1 MSDPEHVEALP
12 ATMRAVVYDAYGPPS
27 NLRVEQVPVP
37 RPAAGEVLVQLVAT
51 SVNLSDWETLRGDPF
66 YARIGGLTRP
76 VRRILGSD
84 IAGMVVAIGRG
95 VSRFAVGD
103 EVYGDILERK
113 GGFAEYAVAPESALA
128 RKPAQLS
135 FAQAA
140 AIPQPGE
147 IAVEAMTKARPGSRL
162 LVNGAGGGSGAFL
175 LQLAKAAGMHV
186 TGVDNAGKLDFMRL
200 MGADETIDYREQD
213 FTRTGPYDLVI
224 DLVAYRSVFA
234 YRRALAPG
242 GRCFVVGGT
251 TRVLIR
257 MLTVG
262 ALVGLVSGTRL
273 GALAVPTGPARFE
286 PLAARCAAGEIQV
299 PIDAEYNLVHTRE
312 ALEHHGNGRA
322 LGKVVVRI
330 RDDP

>member
-1 MSDPEHVEALP
+1 MSDPERVALP
-12 ATMRAVVYDAYGPPS
+12 TTMRAVVYDAYGPPS
-27 NLRVEQVPVP
+27 NLRIEQVPVP

-51 SVNLSDWETLRGDPF
+51 SVNLSDWETLHGDPF

-76 VRRILGSD
+76 ARRILGSD
-84 IAGMVVAIGRG
+84 IAGTVVAIGPG

-103 EVYGDILERK
+103 EVYGDILEQK
-113 GGFAEYAVAPESALA
+113 GGFAEYAVATESALA

-140 AIPQPGE
+140 AIPQSGE
-147 IAVEAMTKARPGSRL
+147 IAVEAMTKARPGLRL
-162 LVNGAGGGSGAFL
+162 LVNGAGGGSGALL
-175 LQLAKAAGMHV
+175 LQLAKVAGMHV
-186 TGVDNAGKLDFMRL
+186 TGVDNAAKLDFMRL
-200 MGADETIDYREQD
+200 MGADEVLDYRAED
-213 FTRTGPYDLVI
+213 FTQTGPYDLVI

-273 GALAVPTGPARFE
+273 GVLAVPTGPAWFE
-286 PLAARCAAGEIQV
+286 PLAARCAAGEIHV

-330 RDDP
+330 RDDA

>member
-1 MSDPEHVEALP
+1 MSDPERAALP
-12 ATMRAVVYDAYGPPS
+12 TTMRAVVYDAYGPPS
-27 NLRVEQVPVP
+27 NLRLEQVLVP

-51 SVNLSDWETLRGDPF
+51 SVNLSDWETLHGDPF
-66 YARIGGLTRP
+66 YARIGGLARP
-76 VRRILGSD
+76 ARRILGSD
-84 IAGMVVAIGRG
+84 IAGTVVALGPG

-113 GGFAEYAVAPESALA
+113 GGFAEYAVATESALA

-140 AIPQPGE
+140 AIPQSGE
-147 IAVEAMTKARPGSRL
+147 IAVEAMTKARPGLRL

-186 TGVDNAGKLDFMRL
+186 TGVDNAGKLEIMRR

-273 GALAVPTGPARFE
+273 GVLAVPTGPARFE
-286 PLAARCAAGEIQV
+286 PLADLCASGEIQV
-299 PIDAEYNLVHTRE
+299 PIDAEYELVRTRE
-312 ALEHHGNGRA
+312 ALEHQGNGRA

-330 RDDP
+330 RDDA